1 MINEITKNKGH
12 EMAKTY
18 EVKTAEKFII
28 LGTLA
33 DFGLGNPDGIPSKL
47 ADATEEVLMA
57 YGEE

>member
-1 MINEITKNKGH
+1 
-12 EMAKTY
+12 MAKTY